1 MKKIYM
7 FDGVE
12 LLSTNSS
19 HVDRKGDNVSVCD
32 MLFVVEDVIVNVSK
46 DDEYIIIILKS
57 ALEFQNFLYN

>member
-7 FDGVE
+7 FEGTE

-19 HVDRKGDNVSVCD
+19 HVERKGDNVSVYD